1 VFVACCLLIGL
12 APLLIAPI
20 LGKGVSAW
28 APDLKDADSRLVAL
42 APLDWITVM
51 GVLLITALLATG
63 TVLWVRLR
71 RSVVD
76 KGATWGCG
84 YIAPTPRMQYTSSSF
99 AQLIVGLFSWALRPR
114 THKPKDLSL
123 FPQQVT
129 AFHST
134 VPDTVLEEAVL
145 PVFRL
150 GAWLFSWFRVFQQG
164 SIQTYLLYIF
174 IALIALLVCLANSS
188 GPMSFTG
195 ELSLVARLFGL
206 CRFFTAAAALGSGS
220 SFVGVGAAR
229 EVAVAGPADPAFFLG
244 LLVLAKWSAAR
255 QPAGMLG

>member
-1 VFVACCLLIGL
+1 LGPMAVLVACCLVIGL
-12 APLLIAPI
+12 FPILIAPI

-28 APDLKDADSRLVAL
+28 APDLKDVGPRLLAL

-51 GVLLITALLATG
+51 GLLLITALLATG

-71 RSVVD
+71 RSVVE
-76 KGATWGCG
+76 KAATWGCG

-99 AQLIVGLFSWALRPR
+99 AQLTVGLFSWALRPR
-114 THKPKDLSL
+114 THTPKNLSL
-123 FPQQVT
+123 FPRKMA

-134 VPDTVLEEAVL
+134 VPDTVLDEAVL

-174 IALIALLVCLANSS
+174 IA
-188 GPMSFTG
+188 
-195 ELSLVARLFGL
+195 
-206 CRFFTAAAALGSGS
+206 
-220 SFVGVGAAR
+220 
-229 EVAVAGPADPAFFLG
+229 
-244 LLVLAKWSAAR
+244 
-255 QPAGMLG
+255 